1 MSDREKEEQREQSE
15 DLETI
20 RKRIEALRRAIE
32 YHNYRYYVLDDP
44 VIPDSVYDALFRE
57 LVELEEKYPQFKTPD
72 SPTQRVGGRPRDQFP
87 KVRHPK
93 PILSLANAF
102 SEEELWAWYNRLRK
116 LVPPDVKLAFVVEP
130 KIDGL
135 TIVLHYR
142 DGRFVLG
149 ATRGDGIEG
158 EDVTPNLRTIKQ
170 IPLRIPVPTEDGE
183 PPDVEVPSYLVVRGE
198 AYVRREDFEKFN
210 EEQRRIGGR
219 TFANPRNFAAG
230 SIRQLDP
237 SVTARRPLRVWI
249 YQIVV
254 VEGLSKP
261 LTSHWEALQYL
272 KKLGFPVNPHN
283 KRFEDFAQVVDYCV
297 HEGPELRRRLDY
309 DIDGLVIKL
318 DNMDLWDQ
326 LGYVGKDP
334 RWAIAYKFSS
344 EEAVTIL
351 EDIEV
356 QVGRTGVLTPVAI
369 LKPVE
374 IGGVTVTRA
383 TLHNEDYII
392 EKDIRIGDHVIVRR
406 AGEVIPQV
414 VRPLPELRTGDEKIW
429 RMPKHCPVC
438 GAEVVRPPG
447 EVAYY
452 CPNSSCPAQLIRS
465 VQWFASKQA
474 MDIEGLGLKVAEQ
487 LVREGLIKDLADIYY
502 LKKEDLVRLPGWG
515 EKKAEKLLRAIEE
528 SKNRP
533 LWRLITGLGIKFV
546 GQVTAQILAQRYR
559 SIDALARATE
569 EELAAIEGIGPK
581 IARSIVMW
589 FRQKQNQRVL
599 EKLRKAGVKMSE
611 EEEKEE
617 GAKPLAG
624 LTFVITGALSSMTRE
639 AVKTF
644 IESLGG
650 RVTNSVSRKTDYLIV
665 GENPGSKLQKARELG
680 IPTLTE
686 EEFFRLVEE
695 RRAKAESGAKEVE
708 KD

>member
-1 MSDREKEEQREQSE
+1 MSDAKQPAQSQNAESAE
-15 DLETI
+15 DLEAI

-72 SPTQRVGGRPRDQFP
+72 SPTQRVGGRPREEFP

-93 PILSLANAF
+93 PMLSLANAF
-102 SEEELWAWYNRLRK
+102 SAEELWAWYRRLLK
-116 LVPPDVKLAFVVEP
+116 LVPPGTSLAFVVEP

-170 IPLRIPVPTEDGE
+170 IPLRIPVPTQDGKL
-183 PPDVEVPSYLVVRGE
+183 PDVEVPSYLVVRGE
-198 AYVRREDFEKFN
+198 AYVRRADFEKFN

-237 SVTARRPLRVWI
+237 NVTAQRPLRVWI
-249 YQIVV
+249 YFLVLA
-254 VEGLSKP
+254 EGLKRP
-261 LTSHWEALQYL
+261 ITSHWEALQYL
-272 KKLGFPVNPHN
+272 KTLGFPINPHN

-297 HEGPELRRRLDY
+297 KEGPELRRRLDY
-309 DIDGLVIKL
+309 DIDGLVIKV

-351 EDIEV
+351 LDIEV
-356 QVGRTGVLTPVAI
+356 HVGRTGVLTPVAV

-374 IGGVTVTRA
+374 IGGVIVSRA

-414 VRPLPELRTGDEKIW
+414 VRPLPELRTGDERIW
-429 RMPKHCPVC
+429 RMPKRCPVC
-438 GAEVVRPPG
+438 GAEVIRPEG

-474 MDIEGLGLKVAEQ
+474 MDIEGLGIKVAEQ
-487 LVREGLIKDLADIYY
+487 LVQEGLVKDLADIYY
-502 LKKEDLVRLPGWG
+502 LRKEDLVRLPGWG
-515 EKKAEKLLRAIEE
+515 EKKAENLLRAIEE
-528 SKNRP
+528 SKQRP

-546 GQVTAQILAQRYR
+546 GQVTAQILARRYK

-569 EELAAIEGIGPK
+569 AELAAIEGIGPK
-581 IARSIVMW
+581 IAQSIVVW
-589 FRQKQNQRVL
+589 FRQEQNKKVL
-599 EKLRKAGVKMSE
+599 EKLRRAGVRMAE
-611 EEEKEE
+611 EQEEEE

-639 AVKTF
+639 EAKNL

-665 GENPGSKLQKARELG
+665 GENPGSKLQKAQALG
-680 IPTLTE
+680 VPTLSE
-686 EEFFRLVEE
+686 EEFFRLIEE
-695 RRAKAESGAKEVE
+695 RKRALEARSS
-708 KD
+708 